1 MSGWKPKTL
10 SKLSGDQ
17 IASMPADAFE
27 GITAKQAKKF
37 KGKFIKNL
45 DSSQIRS
52 LEPEALEA
60 MPPKTLGRIEGSLS
74 NQQLDELSLLIE
86 GDGEDIGGP
95 VI

>member
-1 MSGWKPKTL
+1 MSGWNPKTL

-17 IASMPADAFE
+17 IGSFPAAAFE
-27 GITAKQAKKF
+27 GVTEQQAKKF

-60 MPPKTLGRIEGSLS
+60 MPAKTIGRIEDLLS
-74 NQQLDELSLLIE
+74 SQQMEALGLLTQ
-86 GDGEDIGGP
+86 GDGQDIGGP